1 MPFMILVVVATTMVS
16 WWIATR
22 HLGFDRRRLS
32 VAAVTTLEC
41 LGLAVVFLG
50 INLGV
55 AAVFVVVSRSTGFGF
70 VSAYIASDFMWVVF
84 SVLQAIVFHS
94 LKLVGSSQGKQ

>member
-1 MPFMILVVVATTMVS
+1 MILVVVATTMVS

-50 INLGV
+50 VGIWLGREQLHR
-55 AAVFVVVSRSTGFGF
+55 ARE
-70 VSAYIASDFMWVVF
+70 
-84 SVLQAIVFHS
+84 
-94 LKLVGSSQGKQ
+94 VGGR